1 MFDSQLF
8 TSLGKRNV
16 YNVCVCMYVDIY
28 IVTERLFDYEELAH
42 TIKESEKSQ
51 DLLSANWRPRK
62 AGGVIPI

>member
-51 DLLSANWRPRK
+51 DRSDN
-62 AGGVIPI
+62 GIFGIVVFHI